1 MKVTREMIHPELRT
15 IGMLMRGFSVADG
28 KKLAFSN
35 AFLDHVVAGKTLCG
49 KLSMEQR
56 YISRPDGT
64 PLRICI
70 YTPKVPKNQVAG
82 LLWIH
87 GGGYALGVPEQEI
100 SFIRDFI
107 FASDC
112 VVVSPD
118 YIRSTEAPYPA
129 ALQDCY
135 TALLWMYENCDSL
148 GIRADKLMIGGDS
161 AGGGLTAALSLYS
174 RDMGTVPIAFQMP
187 LYPMLDPRPT
197 ESSTDNDAPIWN
209 TKANLVAWKR
219 YLGDTY
225 GTDQVS
231 KYASPIL
238 ETDYRGLPPTLTFV
252 GSIEPFRDET
262 ITYVERLK
270 AAGVRVAFRIFEG
283 CFHGFDVLC
292 STTQIAKEA
301 RAFLIDGFMEAVNA

>member
-1 MKVTREMIHPELRT
+1 MNITREMLHPELRG
-15 IGMLMRGFSVADG
+15 IGMLMKGFSVSEG
-28 KKLAFSN
+28 KKLEFSN
-35 AFLDHVVAGKTLCG
+35 AFLDHVVAGKTLCS

-56 YISRPDGT
+56 YISRPDGSQ
-64 PLRICI
+64 LRICI
-70 YTPKVPKNQVAG
+70 YTPKVPKPQVPG

-100 SFIRDFI
+100 NFIRDFI
-107 FASDC
+107 LASDC
-112 VVVSPD
+112 MVVSPD

-129 ALQDCY
+129 ALLDCY
-135 TALLWMYENCDSL
+135 TTLLWMYQNCDSL

-161 AGGGLTAALSLYS
+161 AGGGLTAALSLYV
-174 RDMGTVPIAFQMP
+174 RDKGTVPIAFQMP
-187 LYPMLDPRPT
+187 LYPMLDYRPT

-219 YLGDTY
+219 YLGDAY
-225 GTDQVS
+225 GTDRVS
-231 KYASPIL
+231 KYASPAL
-238 ETDYRGLPPTLTFV
+238 ETDYSGLPPTLTFV

-262 ITYVERLK
+262 VAYAEHLK

-292 STTQIAKEA
+292 SATNIAKEA